1 MKFIGRNGQMGEQAN
16 RQVDRQMVDRQMVDR
31 LMVDRLNSRQLFR
44 LVGIFQH

>member
-1 MKFIGRNGQMGEQAN
+1 MGEQAN